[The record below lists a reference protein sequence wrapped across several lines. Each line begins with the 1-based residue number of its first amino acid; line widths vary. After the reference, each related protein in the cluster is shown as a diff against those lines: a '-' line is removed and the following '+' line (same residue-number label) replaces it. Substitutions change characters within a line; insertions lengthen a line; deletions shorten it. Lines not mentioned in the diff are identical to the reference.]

1 MPDLK
6 ITNDGSI
13 IDDYEL
19 GIDYLAGVVVDNL
32 LNTISTDLYSPDF
45 GTTIKTLPRFN
56 VISKNQLMIEL
67 TLIIE
72 QIKKRILEEQLN
84 NPSTDDEMLDD
95 IVIND
100 IMESIDPKTLQSF
113 WELDITVYS
122 KAGTNK
128 NLITDQIL
136 KL

>member
-1 MPDLK
+1 
-6 ITNDGSI
+6 
-13 IDDYEL
+13 
-19 GIDYLAGVVVDNL
+19 
-32 LNTISTDLYSPDF
+32 
-45 GTTIKTLPRFN
+45 
-56 VISKNQLMIEL
+56 MIEL